1 MRRFLAIWL
10 AFSLAAVILAPVAAL
25 AQTTPASLVADRI
38 AIEADATLI
47 AEGNVEVIYGD
58 ARLTAS
64 RVTYDRRNGSLT
76 IEGPILLSEPGG
88 AIILADA
95 AQLDPDL
102 REGILTS
109 ARLVLNRQ
117 LQLAAAEIART
128 GGRYTRL
135 SRVIASSCEI
145 CNESD
150 VPIWEIRAARVV
162 RDEEERQLY
171 FDEAQL
177 RFFGV
182 PIFYLPRLRLPDP
195 TLDRA
200 TGFLVPSIRNRSQL
214 GTGLVMPY
222 FIRLGDHADLTFAP
236 YLSSATRTLE
246 ARYRQEV
253 RNGSLSFEG
262 AVSDDDIRP
271 GKTRGYLFAEGEFA
285 LPRDFTL
292 EFDLELTSDDS
303 YLFDYG
309 YSEQDRLDSGVV
321 ISRVRDDQT
330 LRGAA
335 TSFRTLRASEA
346 TIVQELPNKLLEFD
360 ISQRLARDPVLG
372 QVWVS
377 ADLTALARPAS
388 TPGTGRDMARIG
400 AALDWRH
407 SGMLPWGMVAEAEA
421 RLGYAVYFV
430 EQDPAFPDPIHRL
443 SPAAAV
449 ALRWPL
455 ERLGETGARH
465 LLEPVV
471 QLAWSDTSGGAVP
484 NEDSTVVEFDE
495 GNLISLSR
503 FPGDDAIEEGLHANL
518 GVTWTRYDPD
528 GWSIGATVGK
538 IYRFSVEDQ
547 FNPRSGLAG
556 TASDWLFAVHYRMAD
571 RLAITSR
578 TLIDDNFDV
587 SRSETRLAWQNE
599 RAALA
604 GTHLWR
610 AADPDT
616 PQFGDLSE
624 LTLDG
629 GLQLTDYWSTT
640 AEWRL
645 DADTSSTTRAGIG
658 LRYEN
663 ECIGIDL
670 SLSRRFTS
678 STSIE
683 PATEFDL
690 RIYLAG
696 FGTGGDGRRTP
707 SRCRG

>member
-1 MRRFLAIWL
+1 MTRTLAL
-10 AFSLAAVILAPVAAL
+10 ALSLILAPLLAL
-25 AQTTPASLVADRI
+25 AQTPPASLVADRI
-38 AIEADATLI
+38 AIEADATLV
-47 AEGNVEVIYGD
+47 AEGNVEVRYGD

-64 RVTYDRRNGSLT
+64 RVAYDRRNGSLT
-76 IEGPILLSEPGG
+76 IDGPLLLSEPDG

-95 AQLDPDL
+95 AELDPEL

-109 ARLVLNRQ
+109 ARLVLDRQ
-117 LQLAAAEIART
+117 LQLAAAEIARR

-145 CNESD
+145 CDTSD
-150 VPIWEIRAARVV
+150 VPIWEIRAAQVV

-177 RFFGV
+177 RLFGV
-182 PIFYLPRLRLPDP
+182 PVFYLPRLRLPDP

-200 TGFLVPSIRNRSQL
+200 TGFLAPSIRNRSQL
-214 GTGLVMPY
+214 GTGLVIPY
-222 FIRLGDHADLTFAP
+222 FIRIGDHADLTLAP

-246 ARYRQEV
+246 ARYRQEL
-253 RNGSLSFEG
+253 RNGSLTFEG
-262 AVSDDDIRP
+262 AVSNDDIRP
-271 GKTRGYLFAEGEFA
+271 DKTRAYLFAEGEFT
-285 LPRDFTL
+285 LPHDFQL
-292 EFDLELTSDDS
+292 SFDLELVSDES

-309 YSEQDRLDSGVV
+309 YSEKDRLDSA
-321 ISRVRDDQT
+321 ISASRVRDDQT
-330 LRGAA
+330 FRAAA
-335 TSFRTLRASEA
+335 TSFRTLRASDA
-346 TIVQELPNKLLEFD
+346 TIIDELPNALLEFD
-360 ISQRLARDPVLG
+360 VSQRLARDPAWG

-377 ADLTALARPAS
+377 ADLTALSRPAS
-388 TPGTGRDMARIG
+388 TPGTGRDMARLG
-400 AALDWRH
+400 AAVEWRH
-407 SGMLPWGMVAEAEA
+407 SGTLPLGFVAEAEA
-421 RLGYAVYFV
+421 RLAYAAYYV
-430 EQDPAFPDPIHRL
+430 EQDPSFPDTIHRVT
-443 SPAAAV
+443 PAAAV

-455 ERLGETGARH
+455 ERIGATGARH

-471 QLAWSDTSGGAVP
+471 QLAWAETSGGPVP

-503 FPGDDAIEEGLHANL
+503 FPGDDAVEEGLRANL
-518 GVTWTRYDPD
+518 GLGWTRYDPD
-528 GWSIGATVGK
+528 GWSVGATVGR
-538 IYRFSVEDQ
+538 IYRFETQNQ
-547 FNPRSGLAG
+547 FSPRSGLAG
-556 TASDWLFAVHYRMAD
+556 TASDWLFAAHYRLDD
-571 RLAITSR
+571 RLEVTSR

-587 SRSETRLAWQNE
+587 STSETRLGWRND
-599 RAALA
+599 RLALA
-604 GTHLWR
+604 GTHVWR
-610 AADPDT
+610 SADPDA
-616 PQFGDLSE
+616 PEFGDLSE

-629 GLQLTDYWSTT
+629 DLQLTDFWSTN

-645 DADTSSTTRAGIG
+645 DADTGSTTRAGVG

-690 RIYLAG
+690 RIYLVG
-696 FGTGGDGRRTP
+696 FGAGGEGRRTP